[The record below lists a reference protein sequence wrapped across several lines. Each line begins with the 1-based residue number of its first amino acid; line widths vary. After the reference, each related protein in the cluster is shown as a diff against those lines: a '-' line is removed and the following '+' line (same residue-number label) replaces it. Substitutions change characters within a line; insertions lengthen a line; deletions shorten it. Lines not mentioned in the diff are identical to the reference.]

1 MSHSVHLKAPPPD
14 AGPFFETAQHT
25 TGRPL
30 APPHRR
36 VSATA
41 NRVPVLDFLR
51 YLVVVRSYVARK
63 ARPWLGVRGEAE
75 ISGYKTHSRKRL
87 PHQSNSG
94 RGDWFRCQTRKAPP
108 KRGKYILE
116 GKSR

>member
-1 MSHSVHLKAPPPD
+1 LQQEKP
-14 AGPFFETAQHT
+14 
-25 TGRPL
+25 RL
-30 APPHRR
+30 
-36 VSATA
+36 
-41 NRVPVLDFLR
+41 
-51 YLVVVRSYVARK
+51 
-63 ARPWLGVRGEAE
+63 WLGVRGGAE
-75 ISGYKTHSRKRL
+75 ISGYKRHSRKRL